1 MTNPEIPAQS
11 ITKHSSTDHLEEFQP
26 YLDEIDIPADQKRD
40 FLALLWSIMV
50 EFVNLGFGVD
60 AASQAI
66 ASQMS
71 LDVRFVKNDAPLA
84 LTFDAANQDQSIE
97 EKEVEYE

>member
-50 EFVNLGFGVD
+50 EFVALGFGAD
-60 AASQAI
+60 ATSQAI
-66 ASQMS
+66 AAHLAAG
-71 LDVRFVKNDAPLA
+71 LDETELKDSFAAASPNIKPKNDCEARP
-84 LTFDAANQDQSIE
+84 
-97 EKEVEYE
+97 